1 MKRNILTF
9 LLVFAFASVLM
20 QQAIA
25 QVSTNQTSGAQESA
39 VQSSDDN
46 LIAIDVLLEPN
57 QAMLDKANASNARL
71 RGNYSAGY
79 ALDATHAPHVTM
91 LQRYVRVKDLDAVT
105 AALASLFATERPTEL
120 QLTAKGYEYTV
131 WSGVAVTIFVVE
143 RTPELIRLQQK
154 VNDTV
159 APFSVSG
166 GTSAAFIDT
175 PSNSEIV
182 GYVEHFVPKSSG
194 EHYFPHVTLG
204 VAHEDFVKQ
213 LKAAPFEAFAFAP
226 KGVAVY
232 QLGNFG
238 TASKKLWEYQ
248 SQPLASWNDGAAKQ
262 SIVDFVKRVTTEGSP
277 DFVPVP
283 ERIATFDNDGRA
295 PVAREPT
302 CPSAFI
308 ANPTRCP
315 RLCYLSPC
323 IANQGESP

>member
-1 MKRNILTF
+1 MKT
-9 LLVFAFASVLM
+9 
-20 QQAIA
+20 
-25 QVSTNQTSGAQESA
+25 T
-39 VQSSDDN
+39 DDQ

-57 QAMLDKANASNARL
+57 QAMLDKAYASNARL
-71 RGNYSAGY
+71 RGDYPAGY

-105 AALASLFATERPTEL
+105 AALTKLFATEQPTEL
-120 QLTAKGYEYTV
+120 QLKAKGYEYTI

-154 VNDTV
+154 VSDTV

-166 GTSAAFIDT
+166 GTAAAFIDT

-182 GYVEHFVPKSSG
+182 GYVEQFVPKSSG

-213 LKAAPFEAFAFAP
+213 LKAAPFEAFSFGV
-226 KGVAVY
+226 KGVGVY

-248 SQPLASWNDGAAKQ
+248 GKP
-262 SIVDFVKRVTTEGSP
+262 
-277 DFVPVP
+277 
-283 ERIATFDNDGRA
+283 
-295 PVAREPT
+295 
-302 CPSAFI
+302 
-308 ANPTRCP
+308 
-315 RLCYLSPC
+315 
-323 IANQGESP
+323 